1 MEILIVAAELSPYT
15 KAGEAGDSIASLSRM
30 LAQLGHAVT
39 VALPRYSS
47 FEAHGLLVARRL
59 TPLRLP
65 SGDPVTVFDGQLGSG
80 VKLALF
86 DAPDLYTREGVYED
100 EHGKEYSDNARR
112 FGLLAQAAT
121 ALAARRASEDQP
133 FDVAHL
139 HDWPGALTAVLLAQ
153 AEIPLPKVL
162 TLHDVERAGSFAA
175 KELEALGISPEGFT
189 DAGVKQGSRINVLKG
204 GVLMADFLTTVSPTY
219 AEDLA
224 QPEQGG
230 VLASAIAGRKDELM
244 GIVNGLDYA
253 IYNPAVDTALV
264 SRYNAENPANKGSSK
279 TAVLRQLE
287 LDIDPA
293 RPVIVAAGELSK
305 AGGFELLIDVLPRL
319 LSQDVT
325 VIVGGTASSPLAR
338 AFASK
343 TYQQQG
349 NYAFVSDLDS
359 AAERRLLAA
368 ADFALALE
376 PYDRTGSFPRKAQR
390 YGTAP
395 VAYARGAVKDTVVD
409 ADPEL
414 ETGTGFVYEELSADA
429 LYGAVARGLTAFKH
443 PSWPRLVRRLLRLD
457 LSWDSPARRYLK
469 VYKRAM
475 G

>member
-15 KAGEAGDSIASLSRM
+15 KAGEAGESIASLSRM

-39 VALPRYSS
+39 VALPRYAS
-47 FEAHGLLVARRL
+47 FEAQGLLVARRL

-86 DAPDLYTREGVYED
+86 DAPDLFTREGVYDED
-100 EHGKEYSDNARR
+100 GKEYPDNARR

-121 ALAARRASEDQP
+121 ALAGRRASEDQP

-162 TLHDVERAGSFAA
+162 TLHDVERSGSFAA
-175 KELEALGISPEGFT
+175 KELDALGISPEGFT

-219 AEDLA
+219 AEDLG

-230 VLASAIAGRKDELM
+230 VLASSIVGRKDEIM
-244 GIVNGLDYA
+244 GIVNGLDYSL
-253 IYNPAVDTALV
+253 YNPAVDTALV

-287 LDIDPA
+287 LDIDPE
-293 RPVIVAAGELSK
+293 RPLIVAAGELDK
-305 AGGFELLIDVLPRL
+305 AGGFELLLELLPRL
-319 LSQDVT
+319 LTQDVT
-325 VIVGGTASSPLAR
+325 VIVGGTVSSPLAKSFGAR
-338 AFASK
+338 A
-343 TYQQQG
+343 YQQYG

-368 ADFALALE
+368 ADFALSPH
-376 PYDRTGSFPRKAQR
+376 PYDLTGSFPRKAQR
-390 YGTAP
+390 YGAAP
-395 VAYARGAVKDTVVD
+395 VAFARAAVKDTVVD

-414 ETGTGFVYEELSADA
+414 ETGTGFVYGEPTGDA
-429 LYGAVARGLTAFKH
+429 FHGAIARGLTAFKH

>member
-15 KAGEAGDSIASLSRM
+15 KAGEAGESIASLSRM

-39 VALPRYSS
+39 VALPRYAS
-47 FEAHGLLVARRL
+47 FEEQGLLVARRL

-65 SGDPVTVFDGQLGSG
+65 SGDAVTVFDGQLGSG

-86 DAPDLYTREGVYED
+86 DAPELFTREGVYD
-100 EHGKEYSDNARR
+100 ENGEEYPDNARR

-139 HDWPGALTAVLLAQ
+139 HDWPGALTAVLLTQ

-162 TLHDVERAGSFAA
+162 TLHDVQRSGSFAA
-175 KELEALGISPEGFT
+175 TQLDALGIAPEGFSE
-189 DAGVKQGSRINVLKG
+189 AGVKQGSRINVLKG
-204 GVLMADFLTTVSPTY
+204 GVLMADILTTVAPAY

-224 QPEQGG
+224 LPEHGG

-244 GIVNGLDYA
+244 GIVNGLDYSL
-253 IYNPAVDTALV
+253 YNPAVDTALA

-287 LDIDPA
+287 LDIEPE
-293 RPVIVAAGELSK
+293 RPLIVAAGELTK
-305 AGGFELLIDVLPRL
+305 ENGFELLLETLPRL
-319 LSQDVT
+319 LTQDVT
-325 VIVGGTASSPLAR
+325 VIVGGAPSSPLAKAFGAR
-338 AFASK
+338 AF
-343 TYQQQG
+343 QQSG
-349 NYAFVSDLDS
+349 NFAFVSDLDG

-368 ADFALALE
+368 ADFALALH
-376 PYDRTGSFPRKAQR
+376 PYDLTGSFPRKAQR
-390 YGTAP
+390 YGAAP
-395 VAYARGAVKDTVVD
+395 VAYGRAAVKDTVVD

-414 ETGTGFVYEELSADA
+414 ETGTGFIFTEPTSDA
-429 LYGAVARGLTAFKH
+429 LHGAVARGITAFRH
-443 PSWPRLVRRLLRLD
+443 PSWSRFVRRLLRLD

>member
-15 KAGEAGDSIASLSRM
+15 KAGEAGESIASLSRM

-47 FEAHGLLVARRL
+47 FEEQGLLVARRL

-86 DAPDLYTREGVYED
+86 DAPELFTREGVYE
-100 EHGKEYSDNARR
+100 ENGVEYPDNARR

-162 TLHDVERAGSFAA
+162 TLHDVQRSGSFAQNQ
-175 KELEALGISPEGFT
+175 LEALGIAPEGFT
-189 DAGVKQGSRINVLKG
+189 EAGVKQGSRINVLKG
-204 GVLMADFLTTVSPTY
+204 GVLMADFLTTVSLTY
-219 AEDLA
+219 ADDLA
-224 QPEQGG
+224 QPEHGG

-244 GIVNGLDYA
+244 GIVNGLDYS

-287 LDIDPA
+287 LDIDPE
-293 RPVIVAAGELSK
+293 RPLIVAAGELSK
-305 AGGFELLIDVLPRL
+305 EAGFELLLEGLPRL
-319 LSQDVT
+319 LTQDVT
-325 VIVGGTASSPLAR
+325 VVVGGTPSSPLAK
-338 AFASK
+338 AFTARS
-343 TYQQQG
+343 YQQYG
-349 NYAFVSDLDS
+349 NFAFVSDLDA

-368 ADFALALE
+368 GDFALALH
-376 PYDRTGSFPRKAQR
+376 PYDLTGSFPRKAQR
-390 YGTAP
+390 YGAAP
-395 VAYARGAVKDTVVD
+395 VAYGRAAVVDTVVD

-414 ETGTGFVYEELSADA
+414 ETGTGFIYSEATSDA
-429 LYGAVARGLTAFKH
+429 LYGAIARGLTAFKH